1 MSYPKLV
8 RIRQQLDD
16 TRIDDIDAVIHSEME
31 KSHLSAKIKHG
42 TKVAITA
49 GSRGIT
55 DIVPIT
61 TSIARKV
68 RSWGG
73 RPFVVPAMGSHGGA
87 TVSGQL
93 KVLEEYGLTEV
104 NIGAP
109 IISSMEVAEIGKTES
124 GIPVY
129 IDREASKADHI
140 LVVNRIKPH
149 TEFKGQIESGLFKMM
164 VIGLGKH
171 QGAIVAHQ
179 FAVKYGYERTIEEIG
194 QFILEKAPI
203 SLGIGVVENGY
214 GQTARIGAIEPRDF
228 FVMEKKLLEEARL
241 KTPRLPFDE
250 IDILI
255 VDECGKEISGT
266 GMDTKVIGRIMNIYE
281 LEVDHPKITRI
292 ILRDLSIKTHGN
304 AIGVGLAD
312 FVTRRVAEKIDYRS
326 TYINC
331 ITAVTPEK
339 GRLPIVC
346 ENDREALD
354 FALATAGPVDSDTV
368 RMVWIKNTSHLGEM
382 FISHGLL
389 REAQDKDNLEISRE
403 VSEMEINH
411 AGNLIELWGKYD

>member
-1 MSYPKLV
+1 MMLYPRLV

-16 TRIDDIDAVIHSEME
+16 TRIDDIDAAIQSEME
-31 KSHLSAKIKHG
+31 KSHLSTKIKHG

-61 TSIARKV
+61 ASMVRKV

-73 RPFVVPAMGSHGGA
+73 KPFVIPAMGSHGGA
-87 TVSGQL
+87 TASGQL
-93 KVLEEYGLTEV
+93 DLLEEYGMTEV
-104 NIGAP
+104 NICAP

-129 IDREASKADHI
+129 IDQEAFNADHI
-140 LVVNRIKPH
+140 LVVNRIKAH

-171 QGAIVAHQ
+171 QGAIVSHQ
-179 FAVKYGYERTIEEIG
+179 FAVKYGYERTIKEVG
-194 QFILEKAPI
+194 QFILERAPI
-203 SLGIGVVENGY
+203 SLGIGIVENGY
-214 GQTARIGAIEPRDF
+214 GQTAKITAIEPRDF
-228 FVMEKKLLEEARL
+228 FRMEKKLLEEARV

-266 GMDTKVIGRIMNIYE
+266 GMDTKVVGRIMNIYE
-281 LEVDHPKITRI
+281 LEVDEPRITRI
-292 ILRDLSIKTHGN
+292 ILRDLSEKTHGN

-312 FVTRRVAEKIDYRS
+312 FVTKRVVAKIDYRS

-331 ITAVTPEK
+331 VTAVTPEK
-339 GRLPIVC
+339 GKLPIVC
-346 ENDREALD
+346 ENDREALE
-354 FALATAGPVDSDTV
+354 FAMATAGPLNLDTA
-368 RMVWIKNTSHLGEM
+368 RIVWIRNTSKLDEL

-389 REAQDKDNLEISRE
+389 AEVRRKENLKIVEDEYEIKFDDSG
-403 VSEMEINH
+403 H
-411 AGNLIELWGKYD
+411 LIEFWER